1 MKTAKLRKS
10 ASGRLWVLYDDNRN
24 DPLYTCR
31 VADFP
36 MATAAREHMEA
47 ELHRIAASEKYSM
60 PWLDDAMRGVTP

>member
-1 MKTAKLRKS
+1 
-10 ASGRLWVLYDDNRN
+10 
-24 DPLYTCR
+24 
-31 VADFP
+31 